1 MVIEHDAAH
10 AITHTG
16 LRRGVRQEQETPSKR
31 ERERERNK
39 VVGVGAMERA

>member
-31 ERERERNK
+31 ERERNK